1 MRMILAT
8 LLYHFDWQLCEES
21 QGWVDQKCFTLWEKL
36 PLMCRV
42 ADRPCGDGSA

>member
-8 LLYHFDWQLCEES
+8 LLYHFDLQLCQES
-21 QGWVDQKCFTLWEKL
+21 QSWIEQKCFTLWEKV

-42 ADRPCGDGSA
+42 VERRRSGD